1 MPGFSGTSPAEEPTK
16 APETAAPA
24 APPQPLTGM
33 PLFTGAGADLFS
45 MDINFEEK
53 KEEPAENP
61 DILKDGPIPGGV
73 EVLQPETGMAHV
85 N

>member
-1 MPGFSGTSPAEEPTK
+1 
-16 APETAAPA
+16 
-24 APPQPLTGM
+24 M